1 MYLGDIA
8 GIDLAV
14 NREARLVNRKSYRN
28 DRLSKA
34 AFLRAP
40 AHPQNIFF
48 VKFKL
53 ISKIFQK
60 FIAFQISLYFLL
72 RKRLITQPKRGFS
85 CVPDYLPSDVIIRRF
100 KPSIRTVEE
109 GDLNLPLSL
118 LQAALDGVLNQT
130 LPVIVHK
137 VQSSVKIILN
147 HIVPRTIQEVTFGV
161 ACAEVGLRID
171 KF

>member
-60 FIAFQISLYFLL
+60 FIAFQISLYFLV

-85 CVPDYLPSDVIIRRF
+85 CVPDYLPGDVVIRRF
-100 KPSIRTVEE
+100 EPSIRTIEE
-109 GDLNLPLSL
+109 GNLNLPLSL
-118 LQAALDGVLNQT
+118 LQSSLNGVL
-130 LPVIVHK
+130 
-137 VQSSVKIILN
+137 
-147 HIVPRTIQEVTFGV
+147 
-161 ACAEVGLRID
+161 D
-171 KF
+171 